1 MPGLNVFIVDDDRDF
16 ADSIADVL
24 ELRGHEVEVAVS
36 GEEAVERYSK
46 HRFDITFM
54 DVRLPGKNGVDS
66 LLEIRQQDDRA
77 KIVVMTGYSV
87 QQLLDQAVKNGAW
100 AVLHKPLDLNRVLEI
115 VDGLT
120 PNEILIADDDPDFV
134 ESLAEVLKAEGH
146 SVLVAASGQETL
158 KKVLKNRVDVLLL
171 DLRMP
176 QMSGIE
182 VYRKLKQAGLGV
194 PTIVLTAYPDEEGA
208 LLVDTPELRE
218 IRSFTKPI
226 EPSALLAAVREL
238 IGVHRKQKKGK

>member
-87 QQLLDQAVKNGAW
+87 HQLLDQAVKNGAW